1 MSGES
6 GAGKTESTKL
16 LLQSI
21 SCVLMAEQQMLHPP
35 AQAEGSDFLRCVCPI
50 VHAGSASVYQPFQ
63 WTAIWFQCQ
72 GLTVP
77 SY

>member
-1 MSGES
+1 VSGES

-21 SCVLMAEQQMLHPP
+21 SCVLMAEQHMLHPP
-35 AQAEGSDFLRCVCPI
+35 AQAEGSDFLRCVYPI

-63 WTAIWFQCQ
+63 WTVVSSARD
-72 GLTVP
+72 
-77 SY
+77 